1 MSDPDARP
9 ESGTLVPPSMLR
21 GEIRNPKLAAA
32 LRTLELT
39 VKRKLDGVL
48 HGDHLGLI
56 PGPGSES
63 GESRLY
69 QPGDDVRRMDWSV
82 TARTTHPHV
91 RQMIADRELETW
103 LVIDMSASMDFG
115 TTRCEKRDLAVAA
128 AAAIIFLNSG
138 GGNRIGAVIANGE
151 RIVRVPARSGRMH
164 EQILLRTIATT
175 PRAPLG
181 VRGDLTAA
189 IDALR
194 RPERRRGMA
203 VIVSDFLGPINWMRP
218 LRAIAARHEV
228 LGVEVLDPRDVEL
241 PDVGDV
247 VLQDTESGVT
257 REFTVDERLRDDF
270 ARAAAAHRAD
280 VMHALRGCGAPL
292 LALCTDRDWI
302 ADIVRFVESRR
313 RGALAATR

>member
-1 MSDPDARP
+1 MSERNPIH
-9 ESGTLVPPSMLR
+9 PPSFGR
-21 GEIRNPKLAAA
+21 GEIGDPKLSAA

-56 PGPGSES
+56 PGPGSEP

-103 LVIDMSASMDFG
+103 LVVDMSASLDFG
-115 TTRCEKRDLAVAA
+115 TTGCEKRDLAVAA
-128 AAAIIFLNSG
+128 AAAITYLNSG
-138 GGNRIGAVIANGE
+138 GGNRLGAVIANGDKV
-151 RIVRVPARSGRMH
+151 VRVPALSGRTH
-164 EQILLRTIATT
+164 EQTLLRTIATM
-175 PRAPLG
+175 PRAPQG
-181 VRGDLTAA
+181 VRGDLAAA

-203 VIVSDFLGPINWMRP
+203 VIISDFLGPINWMRP

-228 LGVEVLDPRDVEL
+228 LGIEVLDPRDVEL
-241 PDVGDV
+241 PAVGDV

-257 REFTVDERLRDDF
+257 REFTIDERLREDF
-270 ARAAAAHRAD
+270 ERAAAGHRQEVART
-280 VMHALRGCGAPL
+280 LRRCGAPL
-292 LALCTDRDWI
+292 LTLRTDRDWI
-302 ADIVRFVESRR
+302 ADIVRFVASRR
-313 RGALAATR
+313 RGALSGQQ